1 MEAFDAESTDMPY
14 RPTENTRANA
24 ETRRAA
30 ILAAATSLIAD
41 GGFAAAAVRPIADAS
56 GIATGTVYRYFGTR
70 EELLAE
76 IFRTLADHE
85 YTAVEQAV
93 DAAEPH
99 VTDRLTALLDT
110 FSRRALR
117 APRTAEALLFEP
129 VNPLVEAER
138 LIFRRRYH
146 DLVVRIITDGVRAG
160 EIPAQDA
167 PVTARAVIGA
177 NAEALMG
184 RLSPP
189 GRGTATAPPA
199 DPDRLIATVTT
210 FCLRALGAPQ

>member
-1 MEAFDAESTDMPY
+1 MPY
-14 RPTENTRANA
+14 RPTDNTRARA
-24 ETRRAA
+24 ERRRAD
-30 ILAAATSLIAD
+30 ILDAATVLVATGGFGAATVRAIAD
-41 GGFAAAAVRPIADAS
+41 TS
-56 GIATGTVYRYFGTR
+56 GIATGTVYRYFGNR

-117 APRTAEALLFEP
+117 SRHTAEALLFEP

-138 LIFRRRYH
+138 LIFRRHYH

-160 EIPAQDA
+160 EIPPQDA
-167 PVTARAVIGA
+167 PVAARAVIGA

-184 RLSPP
+184 RLSP
-189 GRGTATAPPA
+189 GTDAGP

>member
-117 APRTAEALLFEP
+117 SRHTAEALLFEP

-160 EIPAQDA
+160 EIPPQDA

-184 RLSPP
+184 RLSPDADTP
-189 GRGTATAPPA
+189 GP

>member
-1 MEAFDAESTDMPY
+1 MPY
-14 RPTENTRANA
+14 RPTDNTRARA
-24 ETRRAA
+24 ERRRAD
-30 ILAAATSLIAD
+30 ILDAATVLVATGGFGAATVRAIAD
-41 GGFAAAAVRPIADAS
+41 TS

-117 APRTAEALLFEP
+117 SRHTAEALLFEP

-138 LIFRRRYH
+138 LIFRRHYH

-160 EIPAQDA
+160 EIPPQDA
-167 PVTARAVIGA
+167 PVAARAVIGA

-184 RLSPP
+184 RLSP
-189 GRGTATAPPA
+189 GTDAGP

>member
-1 MEAFDAESTDMPY
+1 MPY

-24 ETRRAA
+24 ESRRAD
-30 ILAAATSLIAD
+30 ILAAATRLIAD
-41 GGFAAAAVRPIADAS
+41 GGFAAAAVRAIADAS

-76 IFRTLADHE
+76 VFRSLADRE
-85 YTAVEQAV
+85 YTAVENAV
-93 DAAEPH
+93 GATAPH
-99 VTDRLTALLDT
+99 VTDRLSALIDT

-117 APRTAEALLFEP
+117 SRHTAESLLFEP

-138 LIFRRRYH
+138 LVFRRRYH
-146 DLVVRIITDGVRAG
+146 DLVVGIIEDGVRAG

-184 RLSPP
+184 RLTPRDPGSP
-189 GRGTATAPPA
+189 APSA
-199 DPDRLIATVTT
+199 DDLTATVTT
-210 FCLRALGAPQ
+210 FCLRALGAQS